1 MHRLQSCR
9 QYVCAL
15 LLLPPSIWLLGCTP
29 VMSNPN
35 GPGTDAADKVH
46 RLADTYF
53 HAYLLRAPEF
63 ATNVGLSN
71 QRHDRLSDHTKQSE
85 RTWDNKVDEWLRAL
99 NSVDTSG
106 LERSASILAGALRF
120 QLESST
126 AMRVCRERVRRL
138 DQIGWQTTWPRLAQA
153 QPVGSDSL
161 RKQALA
167 RWAEVPRYIDVEINN
182 LREGLAAGIAAPRV
196 AVERVRE
203 QIRGM
208 AKADAE
214 ESPLASPA
222 DRDSTPE
229 FRRAYRSLVT
239 TQINPALMRFAE
251 FLDSAYLPRSRAEV
265 GISALP
271 DGNACYKAAI
281 FRYTTLHKTPQEI
294 FLYGQSQVQLLS
306 ARLKEIARQ
315 SFNVADLSEARDR
328 LTKDPSNAVTDRD
341 SASAQVRE
349 MMARAN
355 TNLSS
360 WFGILPKAN
369 ITIVPTP
376 VSLEQSTPGGTYVAA
391 PETGGRGAVFQLNL
405 YRATRPGARARLAS
419 LTFHEAIPGHHL
431 QRAIARERGTG
442 THPLLRFLGNSAF
455 SEGWAIYAEGV
466 AGEMGLYV
474 TPAQQFS
481 ALDGRLFGMATLVAE
496 VGIHAKG
503 WSRQQAVDYLMTTAG
518 PTQERA
524 ELAVDRYIGLPGQ
537 GLSYMVG
544 YKEFS
549 QLRGEAE
556 RALGSRFSIRDFHDR
571 VLEDGNLTLP
581 QLAVKLRS
589 WMRASE

>member
-376 VSLEQSTPGGTYVAA
+376 VSRTVYARRYV
-391 PETGGRGAVFQLNL
+391 
-405 YRATRPGARARLAS
+405 
-419 LTFHEAIPGHHL
+419 
-431 QRAIARERGTG
+431 
-442 THPLLRFLGNSAF
+442 
-455 SEGWAIYAEGV
+455 
-466 AGEMGLYV
+466 
-474 TPAQQFS
+474 
-481 ALDGRLFGMATLVAE
+481 
-496 VGIHAKG
+496 
-503 WSRQQAVDYLMTTAG
+503 
-518 PTQERA
+518 
-524 ELAVDRYIGLPGQ
+524 
-537 GLSYMVG
+537 
-544 YKEFS
+544 
-549 QLRGEAE
+549 
-556 RALGSRFSIRDFHDR
+556 
-571 VLEDGNLTLP
+571 
-581 QLAVKLRS
+581 RS
-589 WMRASE
+589 CP